1 MLESW
6 AGTPATGFPLQG
18 KPSLTLVYFKDF
30 EGNLGIGDNIFAS
43 LLIARNHTSLILSS
57 DESMKP
63 LMVMSQ
69 FTPTTQSNVWTGK
82 YGGQDFFSAV
92 VFLLDH

>member
-18 KPSLTLVYFKDF
+18 KPSLTLVYFKATSASVTIS
-30 EGNLGIGDNIFAS
+30 LS